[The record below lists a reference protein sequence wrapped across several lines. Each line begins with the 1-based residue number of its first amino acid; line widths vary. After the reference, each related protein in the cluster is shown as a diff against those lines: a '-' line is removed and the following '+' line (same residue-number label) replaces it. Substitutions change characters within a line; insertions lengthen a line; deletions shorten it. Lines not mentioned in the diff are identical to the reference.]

1 MLNALQ
7 LSQILES
14 LPGPARVYD
23 AAGAVMAQN
32 ERARGYVETG
42 HEAAWENSA
51 RRELGGGI
59 WLQTWNAER
68 RAREKDERAASNANE
83 NAIADISILANSM
96 AHSIRNPLS
105 AIVTASGLVQSDES
119 VSEETAMLLGI
130 IKKESLQLN
139 RLLSDFVDYVRP
151 RAFNPTTFDLAE
163 GARQAVRDAQ
173 KDGVLK
179 PEIEVQDELP
189 RNFQAFGDEMQIAQ
203 ALRSLVRNAGE
214 AMNEGGSLRLSGE
227 SDGECVTLYIE
238 DSGRGLS
245 PEDRQRAF
253 EPFYSNTPQ
262 GAGLGLPLAR
272 AAVERCGGDI
282 RIESRGEEG
291 GARVCLELPVAP
303 QA

>member
-23 AAGAVMAQN
+23 ASGAVMAQN
-32 ERARGYVETG
+32 ERARGYDDGDESD
-42 HEAAWENSA
+42 WENSA

-68 RAREKDERAASNANE
+68 RASEKDARSASNP
-83 NAIADISILANSM
+83 NASASIDIATLANSM

-105 AIVTASGLVQSDES
+105 AIVTASGLVQGDDS
-119 VSEETAMLLGI
+119 VSEETAMLLGV

-151 RAFNPTTFDLAE
+151 RPFNASRFDLAE
-163 GARQAVRDAQ
+163 VTRQAVRDAQ
-173 KDGVLK
+173 KDGLLK
-179 PEIEVQDELP
+179 PEVEVKDDLP
-189 RNFQAFGDEMQIAQ
+189 DDFHVFGDEMQIAQ
-203 ALRSLVRNAGE
+203 ALRSLVHNAGA
-214 AMNEGGSLRLSGE
+214 AMSGGGGLRLSGKA
-227 SDGECVTLYIE
+227 SGECVMLCIE
-238 DSGRGLS
+238 DSGRGFS

-272 AAVERCGGDI
+272 AAIEHSGGGI
-282 RIESRGEEG
+282 RIEACGETD

-303 QA
+303 EA